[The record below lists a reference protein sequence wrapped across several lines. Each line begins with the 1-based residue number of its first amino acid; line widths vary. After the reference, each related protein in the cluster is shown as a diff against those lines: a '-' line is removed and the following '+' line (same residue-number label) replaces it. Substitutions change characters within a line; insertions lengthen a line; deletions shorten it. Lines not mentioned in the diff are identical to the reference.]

1 MKTLV
6 PGLATKLASG
16 VTTLCNGWKLTRRDA
31 VVLGF
36 TDHDRD
42 LTFGTPAV
50 IYKAASGMSATGFTA
65 RDNLSVDTITA
76 QSALTAA
83 TLTEDDLAR
92 GLWDNAA
99 IEVYRVDWDA
109 VADRVLLFS
118 GNIGQVERG
127 PSAFWTELRSLGH
140 VLAKSEGRTYGPK
153 CDATIGDTRCGVTLA
168 TGAFTGTATVTA
180 LTGSRA
186 ALITTG
192 LAGFAAGWFSG
203 GLITWT
209 SGANSGASM
218 EVKSHTLSGAARVLQ
233 LVEAMA
239 FDIALTDGFS
249 VTAGCDHAIETCLS
263 KFNNVI
269 NFRGFPHMPGNDW
282 LQSYPNSGAGND
294 GGSQSG

>member
-1 MKTLV
+1 VKTLA

-16 VTTLCNGWKLTRRDA
+16 VTTLCNCWKLTRRDA

-36 TDHDRD
+36 TDHDSD
-42 LTFGTPAV
+42 LTFGSPAV
-50 IYKAASGMSATGFTA
+50 IYKAASGMSATGFTS
-65 RDNLSVDTITA
+65 RDNLAVDTITA
-76 QSALTAA
+76 QSALTSS

-92 GLWDNAA
+92 GMWDDAA

-109 VADRVLLFS
+109 VGDRVLLFS

-140 VLAKSEGRTYGPK
+140 VLAKSEGRTYAPK
-153 CDATIGDTRCGVTLA
+153 CDATIGDARCGVNLA
-168 TGAFTGTATVTA
+168 TGAFTGTAVITTVY
-180 LTGSRA
+180 GSRSV
-186 ALITTG
+186 LVTTG
-192 LAGFAAGWFSG
+192 LSGFAAGWFTG

-209 SGANSGASM
+209 SGLNSGASM
-218 EVKSHTLSGAARVLQ
+218 EVKTHSVAGTLRVIE

-239 FDIALTDGFS
+239 FDIAVTDTFS
-249 VTAGCDHAIETCLS
+249 VKAGCDHSIETCLS

-282 LQSYPNSGAGND
+282 LQSYPNSGEGND
-294 GGSQSG
+294 GASQSG

>member
-6 PGLATKLASG
+6 PTLATKLASG
-16 VTTLCNGWKLTRRDA
+16 VTTLSNCWKLTRRDA

-36 TDHDRD
+36 TDHDSD
-42 LTFGTPAV
+42 LTFGGV
-50 IYKAASGMSATGFTA
+50 IYKAASGMSATGFTS

-76 QSALTAA
+76 QSALTSA

-92 GLWDNAA
+92 GLWDDAA
-99 IEVYRVDWDA
+99 IEVWRVDWDA
-109 VADRVLLFS
+109 VTDRVLLFS

-140 VLAKSEGRTYGPK
+140 VLAKSEGRTYAPK
-153 CDATIGDTRCGVTLA
+153 CDATIGDTRCGVNLA
-168 TGAFTGTATVTA
+168 TGAFTSTAVVTT
-180 LTGSRA
+180 LTGSRS

-192 LAGFAAGWFSG
+192 LAGFAAGWFTG

-209 SGANSGASM
+209 SGANAGASM
-218 EVKSHTLSGAARVLQ
+218 EVKTHAISGVSRVIE

-239 FDIALTDGFS
+239 FDIAVNDAFS
-249 VTAGCDHAIETCLS
+249 VKAGCDHSIETCLS

-282 LQSYPNSGAGND
+282 LQSYPNSGEGND